1 MQPLLQCMLQKSCMY
16 FSFASKFLPSM
27 QFIFIF
33 IRLGITDDKSFEAVM
48 TVPLFLKSK
57 FNIFKY
63 KFYNTLFSQFCI
75 K

>member
-1 MQPLLQCMLQKSCMY
+1 MQPLLQFMLQNSCMY

-48 TVPLFLKSK
+48 TVPLF
-57 FNIFKY
+57 
-63 KFYNTLFSQFCI
+63 
-75 K
+75 